1 MLNFAAMKWYKYKK
15 DLENYFQSHKQSDY
29 ANEYYDFLKI
39 TLQIIFPEVDNC
51 DDNVQ
56 YHTFSTGDMQIIDF
70 CDYSGTLIFV
80 FHLPVYDPD
89 LTETFYTTVD
99 YGSCSGCDTLMGI
112 SEYELEKRP
121 TMAQTQAYMQ
131 LALNLIQNIKPFKG
145 EDYE

>member
-1 MLNFAAMKWYKYKK
+1 MLNFVVEKWYKYKK

-29 ANEYYDFLKI
+29 AEEYYDFLKI
-39 TLQIIFPEVDNC
+39 TLLTIFPEVDNC
-51 DDNVQ
+51 DNNITK
-56 YHTFSTGDMQIIDF
+56 HTFCVDDIQAIDF
-70 CDYSGTLIFV
+70 CNYSGTLIFV

-99 YGSCSGCDTLMGI
+99 YGSCTGCDTLMRI
-112 SEYELEKRP
+112 SNKELKERP

-131 LALNLIQNIKPFKG
+131 LALNLVQNIKPFKG